1 MSQQND
7 FAFELQTLKVGV
19 VSVSDRAS
27 QGIYEDEGLPGL
39 KAWLDAAVINPIEYV
54 PRLIPDELDLIS
66 MTLREL
72 ADEEQCHLILTTGG
86 TGPTPRDVTPE
97 ATLAVAERVVPGFGE
112 QMRQISLNFIPTGI
126 ISRQVGVLRGSSVI
140 LNLPGRPKAIAET
153 LGGLKGEAGKQK
165 VHGIFASVPFCIESV
180 SGLKVRCRPEICNA
194 VYPGEKWQPL

>member
-1 MSQQND
+1 MSNSNLN
-7 FAFELQTLKVGV
+7 FALETLRVGV

-27 QGIYEDEGLPGL
+27 KGEYIDEGLPGL
-39 KAWLDAAVINPIEYV
+39 KTWLDSAVLNSIEYV
-54 PRLIPDELDLIS
+54 ERLIPDEQDLIAN
-66 MTLREL
+66 TLREL
-72 ADEEQCHLILTTGG
+72 ADDEKCHLILTTGG

-97 ATLAVAERVVPGFGE
+97 ATLAVADRVVPGFGE

-153 LGGLKGEAGKQK
+153 LGGLKDELGKQK

-180 SGLKVRCRPEICNA
+180 SGLKVRCNTEVCNA
-194 VYPGEKWQPL
+194 VYPGEKWQAI

>member
-1 MSQQND
+1 MTSHHD
-7 FAFELQTLKVGV
+7 FDFELQTLKVGV

-27 QGIYEDEGLPGL
+27 KGEYLDEGLPGL
-39 KAWLDAAVINPIEYV
+39 KAWLDSAVINPIEYV
-54 PRLIPDELDLIS
+54 ERLIPDELELIS
-66 MTLREL
+66 ETLRVL
-72 ADEEQCHLILTTGG
+72 ADEEKCHLILTTGG

-112 QMRQISLNFIPTGI
+112 QMRQISLNFIPTAI

-153 LGGLKGEAGKQK
+153 LGGLKDSSGQQT

-180 SGLKVRCRPEICNA
+180 CGLKVRCHPEVCHA
-194 VYPGEKWQPL
+194 VYPGEKWQAR